1 MLYGFVGFKPLPTR
15 NFSHGIPDDCKT
27 ALAFCLLSTT
37 EVSSE
42 ETWETTVKAYMGNL
56 CPNGNLT
63 AAVVSVSNDY
73 KVVKREVDCRDEKR
87 EEIERVLRKAF
98 HEVSP

>member
-1 MLYGFVGFKPLPTR
+1 M
-15 NFSHGIPDDCKT
+15 
-27 ALAFCLLSTT
+27 
-37 EVSSE
+37 SSE

-73 KVVKREVDCRDEKR
+73 KATTTPEPEPKPE
-87 EEIERVLRKAF
+87 A
-98 HEVSP
+98 